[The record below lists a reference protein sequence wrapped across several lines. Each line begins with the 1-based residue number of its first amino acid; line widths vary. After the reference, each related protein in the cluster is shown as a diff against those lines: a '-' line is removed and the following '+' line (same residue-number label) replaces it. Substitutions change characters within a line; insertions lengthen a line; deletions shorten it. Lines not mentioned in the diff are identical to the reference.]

1 MGVASP
7 QLGRQHA
14 SCCCCCF
21 IQGPGSLRAYMQ
33 LSVVLELQPLEDK
46 DLVKPHYCAA
56 RACARLVAAE

>member
-1 MGVASP
+1 
-7 QLGRQHA
+7 
-14 SCCCCCF
+14 
-21 IQGPGSLRAYMQ
+21 MQ